1 MMIRTTQRDAGV
13 SIEMTPMI
21 DTVFLLLTFFLV
33 ASTFKQAEREM
44 RIALPEA
51 AAAVPITAGFRE
63 IVINVDAQGTY
74 FVHGAALTPED
85 LRSLMSASA
94 QANPEQKVTIRGD
107 RSVAYEHIIAALDIC
122 KGAGIAEPF
131 LDTVMQR

>member
-1 MMIRTTQRDAGV
+1 MMIRTTRQDSGV
-13 SIEMTPMI
+13 AIELTPMI

-33 ASTFKQAEREM
+33 ATTFQQAEREM

-51 AAAVPITAGFRE
+51 SAAVPITAGFRE
-63 IVINVDAQGTY
+63 IVINVDSE
-74 FVHGAALTPED
+74 GALVVNGAIMAPDD
-85 LRSLMSASA
+85 LRAMITTAVE
-94 QANPEQKVTIRGD
+94 ANPEQKVTIRGD
-107 RSVAYEHIIAALDIC
+107 RRADYEHVVVALDIC